1 MSKVTVERA
10 DDPEVEG
17 KVVKLRN
24 KIVTEE
30 MIREEVDK
38 RRKLMKKMMQQKNGL
53 GNA

>member
-1 MSKVTVERA
+1 MSKVTVEKA

-30 MIREEVDK
+30 MIRAEVVK
-38 RRKLMKKMMQQKNGL
+38 RRKIMKKMM
-53 GNA
+53 

>member
-1 MSKVTVERA
+1 MSKVTVEKS

-30 MIREEVDK
+30 MIRAEVEK
-38 RRKLMKKMMQQKNGL
+38 RRKIMKKMM
-53 GNA
+53 

>member
-10 DDPEVEG
+10 DDQEVEG

-30 MIREEVDK
+30 MIREEVEK
-38 RRKLMKKMMQQKNGL
+38 RRKLMKKMM
-53 GNA
+53 